1 MKDYVAPHLHEE
13 VQRREF
19 LRLMSASLA
28 LGGLGACTR
37 QPTERIYPSAR
48 SPESRIPGKPLF
60 FATAMPMTGGAQ
72 PILVESHMGRPTK
85 IEGNPLHPGGFAA
98 TTAQAQAA
106 VLGLYDPD
114 RSQVVKHDGRI
125 SNWPAFLGSLREAL
139 DGLDEQGTGLRILTE
154 TVLSPSLADQLWSL
168 LNDKPAA
175 VWLQYEPVNRDTARV
190 GAKLAFG
197 EDVLP
202 IPSFEH
208 ADVVL
213 AIDSDFMTTGPASV
227 RLARDFAARRRAHE
241 TGAKLCRLY
250 AIESAPSPTGSM
262 ADHRLGL
269 SPARI
274 DALVRVIARAVG
286 ADVDAPEVASL
297 PAEHRIWVEALV
309 ADLTASRGR
318 SVVIAGEL
326 QAPAVQALA
335 HTMNAALEN
344 AGATIH
350 YFDPIEME
358 PVDQVASL
366 HQLVD
371 EIEAGDV
378 RALVILGGNP
388 AYTAPA
394 DLDFGECMSRVPF
407 CAHLA
412 LHEDET
418 SQRCGWHV
426 PEAHFLES
434 WSDTSAYDGTASIVQ
449 PLIAPLYE
457 GRTSHEI
464 VAALAGF
471 VGKSSYETV
480 RAYWKRESFTDDF
493 DALWARS
500 LHDGW
505 LAETAFEPRS
515 VSLSP
520 DLAVNLGE
528 PAPVFEGDRMEV
540 HLRPDPMIW
549 DGRFA
554 NNGWLQELPK
564 PITALTWDNA
574 ALISPVTARRLRIER
589 EELVEIECE
598 RGKVEAAALIVP
610 GHADDCV
617 TLHLG
622 YGRTK
627 AGKLG
632 SGLGC
637 DAFRLVS
644 SAAGWSSVGRLQS
657 TGRRYRLARTQ
668 LHHNMEGRD
677 IVRSENIEELS
688 SGSSSTHS
696 ESSGSEDQHEERE
709 HTLLAPPAPH
719 DGPAWGM
726 VIDLSTCMGCNA
738 CVVACQSE
746 NNIPIVGKEEVLRG
760 REMHW
765 IRVDSYFE
773 GHESSP
779 EILHQP
785 VPCMH
790 CENAPCEVVCPVGAT
805 VHSAE
810 GLNDMVY
817 NRCVGTR
824 YCEANCPYKVRRF
837 NFYRYADFETPSLK
851 MMRNPDVTV
860 RSRGVMEKCTYCVQ
874 RINEARVRA
883 KKEGR
888 EIRNGEVVT
897 ACQGVCPSSA
907 IAFGD
912 LNDPDSKVSRL
923 RSLPQHYGLLAE
935 LGVRPRTTYLSRVTD
950 KNPEVEKA

>member
-1 MKDYVAPHLHEE
+1 MNPVVPLLHDGVE
-13 VQRREF
+13 RRDF

-98 TTAQAQAA
+98 TTAQVQAA

-114 RSQVVKHDGRI
+114 RSKVVKHDGRI
-125 SNWPAFLGSLREAL
+125 STWPAFLGALREAL
-139 DGLDEQGTGLRILTE
+139 DGLDDKGTGLRILTE
-154 TVLSPSLADQLWSL
+154 TVLSPSLADQLWAL
-168 LNDKPAA
+168 TGDKPGV
-175 VWLQYEPVNRDTARV
+175 VWHQYEPVNRDTARA
-190 GAKLAFG
+190 GATLAFG
-197 EDVLP
+197 EDVLA
-202 IPSFEH
+202 IPRFEN

-227 RLARDFAARRRAHE
+227 KLARDFAARRRAHVE
-241 TGAKLCRLY
+241 DAQFCRLY
-250 AIESAPSPTGSM
+250 AVESAPSPTGSL
-262 ADHRLGL
+262 ADHRLAL

-274 DALVRVIARAVG
+274 DAYVRVVARAVG
-286 ADVDAPEVASL
+286 VDIEAPELDSL
-297 PAEHRIWVEALV
+297 PPEQRAWTRALI
-309 ADLTASRGR
+309 ADLKAKSGR
-318 SVVIAGEL
+318 SVVTVGDC

-335 HTMNAALEN
+335 HAMNVALGSPGTTVDYYDAIELE
-344 AGATIH
+344 
-350 YFDPIEME
+350 PIDQGESLRQLADDME
-358 PVDQVASL
+358 ASE
-366 HQLVD
+366 VK
-371 EIEAGDV
+371 
-378 RALVILGGNP
+378 ALVILGGNP
-388 AYTAPA
+388 AYSAPA
-394 DLDFGECMSRVPF
+394 DLAFGERMAKVPF
-407 CAHLA
+407 CAHLS

-434 WSDTSAYDGTASIVQ
+434 WTDTGTYDATASIVQ

-457 GRTSHEI
+457 GRSSHEI
-464 VAALAGF
+464 LAALAGF
-471 VGKSSYETV
+471 VGKSSYEIV
-480 RAYWKRESFTDDF
+480 RAYWKRESYTDDF
-493 DALWARS
+493 DALWAKS

-505 LAETAFEPRS
+505 LADTAFEPRS
-515 VSLSP
+515 VSLNSDLKSSLGAPATTP
-520 DLAVNLGE
+520 DG
-528 PAPVFEGDRMEV
+528 GDVEV
-540 HLRPDPMIW
+540 VLRPDPMVW

-554 NNGWLQELPK
+554 NNGWLQELPR
-564 PITALTWDNA
+564 PITSLTWDNA
-574 ALISPVTARRLRIER
+574 ALISPATARRLGVER
-589 EELVEIECE
+589 EELVELKCGE
-598 RGKVEAAALIVP
+598 RTVEVAVLPVP

-622 YGRTK
+622 YGRTD
-627 AGKLG
+627 AGELG
-632 SGLGC
+632 SNLGC
-637 DAFRLVS
+637 DAFSLVT
-644 SAAGWSSVGRLQS
+644 SAAVWSTSGRLRG
-657 TGRRYRLARTQ
+657 TGRHTSLARTQ
-668 LHHNMEGRD
+668 KHHDMEGRD
-677 IVRSENIEELS
+677 IVRSEDVAELS
-688 SGSSSTHS
+688 SAEAEHHHTQGHT
-696 ESSGSEDQHEERE
+696 QE
-709 HTLLAPPAPH
+709 HTLLEPQEPN

-738 CVVACQSE
+738 CIIGCQSE
-746 NNIPIVGKEEVLRG
+746 NNIPIVGKQEVIHG

-773 GHESSP
+773 GDESSP
-779 EILHQP
+779 QILHQP

-805 VHSAE
+805 VHSTE

-837 NFYRYADFETPSLK
+837 NFYLYADYETPSLK
-851 MMRNPDVTV
+851 MLSNPDVTV

-874 RINEARVRA
+874 RINEARITA

-888 EIRNGEVVT
+888 EIRGGEVVT
-897 ACQGVCPSSA
+897 ACQSVCPSSA

-912 LNDPDSKVSRL
+912 LNDPESEVSRL
-923 RSLPQHYGLLAE
+923 RNLPQHYSLLEE
-935 LGVRPRTTYLSRVTD
+935 LGVRPRTTYLSKVTT
-950 KNPEVEKA
+950 KNPEVEEA